1 MNLQQDINELN
12 RSRRHI
18 IAGFAIAALLG
29 LSFISLF
36 IYKFLGDPA
45 PVDSA
50 TDVFSQFARTHL
62 LMIVACFGLMI
73 SLIYAGLSYAKF
85 KTIYKEIFV
94 RKPLA
99 DNFDNL
105 RYEWANG
112 FSMDTIKSIFPY
124 TTPPKNYN
132 CSEDLIKAS
141 YNGVPFEMSDVM
153 VYFSA
158 SGNNKY
164 FLGRMMIIDLPDKL
178 TNSVQIFSKTFTKNY
193 NIPFMS
199 DIEMDSVEFNR
210 EYLIKAANPHD
221 AFYLLTPHMMEHI
234 QKLSKR
240 FEGIAIH
247 AFGNKIAFALRNGN
261 TNSFDPKKWYKKISY
276 QEEIYNIYNEIEDI
290 KSIIS
295 TICSL
300 GSNPDNS
307 QDNLM
312 PGSFRI
318 TYRH

>member
-1 MNLQQDINELN
+1 MNLQQSINELN

-18 IAGFAIAALLG
+18 IAGFAVAALLG
-29 LSFISLF
+29 LSALAFFLF
-36 IYKFLGDPA
+36 NFLSGPTS
-45 PVDSA
+45 VDSA
-50 TDVFSQFARTHL
+50 ADVYSQFARTRIFMVL
-62 LMIVACFGLMI
+62 IPIGLIICM
-73 SLIYAGLSYAKF
+73 IYAGLSYVKF
-85 KTIYKEIFV
+85 KTIYKEILI

-105 RYEWANG
+105 QYEWANG

-124 TTPPKNYN
+124 TAPPQNYN

-141 YNGVPFEMSDVM
+141 YNGIPFEMSDVM
-153 VYFSA
+153 VYFNA
-158 SGNNKY
+158 AGNNKY

-210 EYLIKAANPHD
+210 EFLSKAGEPHD
-221 AFYLLTPHMMEHI
+221 TFYLLTPHMMEHI
-234 QKLSKR
+234 QKLSMR

-247 AFGNKIAFALRNGN
+247 AFGNKIAFALRKGN
-261 TNSFDPKKWYKKISY
+261 TNSFDLKKWYKKISY
-276 QEEIYNIYNEIEDI
+276 QEELYNVYNEIEDI

-295 TICSL
+295 TICNL
-300 GSNPDNS
+300 GSNPNNS
-307 QDNLM
+307 QGNLM

-318 TYRH
+318 SYRH